1 MNYILSALSLIGF
14 YSFSEKIGYLNFN
27 KKNNIIINFFVF
39 SFLIFI
45 IYIVNSYFFLF
56 NLSSKFFSLVLFFGS
71 LVFGILFLILN
82 YDKIYFFIKKNF
94 LNKSIAISLISFF
107 ILSHLIPS
115 DEDSIRYHLEIP
127 QKIIDGSFYNNHWF
141 DYIVIGSNE
150 FINLFGLHLGFSN
163 TSGVLNFT
171 YLFFIILSN
180 NFFFKKKKIGSE
192 AIGNFVILSCPY
204 VIALIASQK
213 MYLLPCYIAAYSIA
227 YLYIYKNQIF
237 YKEIIL
243 IISLNIFAVVTKPI
257 FLPYLGVV
265 VFYSLY
271 ILKFDLKNKI
281 YLLFFTFAIT
291 IISYLPLGV
300 IKYKI
305 YGDPFLPILSI
316 NKLNF
321 DWWNLYSKEVLT
333 SSQMDFTDQLSDLY
347 KVLLIPIKLI
357 IPLQTEDLFKT
368 LGLGFFFIFFLEYKK
383 NKNLFFL
390 ILIFFFSTLILN
402 NYQSRWFFPLF
413 LLICIFLSKTKFKIL
428 NNLPKYQFLV
438 SLIVII
444 PFSLLTLIPGA
455 LDSKLFSQK
464 NIIDTM
470 NIKYNNQ
477 KYFSNLNSYFYQ
489 KNEIPVYIT
498 QKNILIKYD
507 PDFFKKKNEIK
518 LFLYDEKDGHFNEF
532 VKKNFLCGSYKIIEK
547 FDYNTRRFFIFGEK
561 QNVKLYK
568 LLC

>member
-14 YSFSEKIGYLNFN
+14 YSFSEKIGHLTFN

-39 SFLIFI
+39 SFVIFI

-141 DYIVIGSNE
+141 DYIVVGSNE
-150 FINLFGLHLGFSN
+150 FINLFGLHLGFTN

-281 YLLFFTFAIT
+281 YLLFFTFTIT

-347 KVLLIPIKLI
+347 KLLLIPIKLI

-547 FDYNTRRFFIFGEK
+547 FDYNTRRFFIFGKK

>member
-39 SFLIFI
+39 SFVIFI

-94 LNKSIAISLISFF
+94 LNKSITISLISFF

-141 DYIVIGSNE
+141 DYIVVGSNE
-150 FINLFGLHLGFSN
+150 FINLFGLHLGFTN

-281 YLLFFTFAIT
+281 YLLFFTFTIT

-357 IPLQTEDLFKT
+357 IPLQIEDLFKT

-547 FDYNTRRFFIFGEK
+547 FDYNTRRFFIFGKK

>member
-39 SFLIFI
+39 SFVIFI

-94 LNKSIAISLISFF
+94 LNKSITISLISFF

-141 DYIVIGSNE
+141 DYIVVGSNE
-150 FINLFGLHLGFSN
+150 FINLFGLHLGFTN

-281 YLLFFTFAIT
+281 YLLFFTFTIT

-357 IPLQTEDLFKT
+357 IPLQIEDLFKT

-507 PDFFKKKNEIK
+507 PDFFKKKK
-518 LFLYDEKDGHFNEF
+518 
-532 VKKNFLCGSYKIIEK
+532 
-547 FDYNTRRFFIFGEK
+547 
-561 QNVKLYK
+561 
-568 LLC
+568 

>member
-39 SFLIFI
+39 SFIIFI

-265 VFYSLY
+265 VFYLLY

-291 IISYLPLGV
+291 IISYLPLGI

-547 FDYNTRRFFIFGEK
+547 FDYNTRRFFIFGKK

>member
-39 SFLIFI
+39 SFIIFI

-141 DYIVIGSNE
+141 DYIVVGSNE
-150 FINLFGLHLGFSN
+150 FINLFGLHLGFTN

-357 IPLQTEDLFKT
+357 IPLQIEDLFKT

-444 PFSLLTLIPGA
+444 PFSLLTLISGA

-464 NIIDTM
+464 NIIDAM

-547 FDYNTRRFFIFGEK
+547 FDYNTRRFFIFGKK